1 MRGWW
6 REISGLVLP
15 STCEGCG
22 AARTPLCA
30 GCADALAGVGAGEG
44 GGRVRPL
51 PEPEGL
57 PVVHAAVPYEGAVR
71 ALLIAHKERGALG
84 LAGPLG
90 GALARA
96 VEGVVEGVAGVVEGA
111 GARPLLL
118 VPVPS
123 SRGSVRARGHDPTRR
138 VALAAAA
145 RLRRTGRSARVVP
158 VLRQRRAVA
167 DQAGLGARGRRA
179 NLAGA
184 LEVVP
189 GGARLLAAGRVV
201 LVDDLMTTGATLA
214 EAARALGAGLGVGLG
229 VGPGSSP
236 GAGLGAGRRADRAGR
251 VGPGSVHPSFISGA
265 PERSGGDFTQHEFE
279 QRVAAVIA
287 SSPASFEINRN
298 SPETWIVAGGER

>member
-15 STCEGCG
+15 GTCEGCG
-22 AARTPLCA
+22 APRTALCA
-30 GCADALAGVGAGEG
+30 GCAGELAGVGAGEGGG

-57 PVVHAAVPYEGAVR
+57 PSVHAALPYEGVVR
-71 ALLIAHKERGALG
+71 ELLIAHKERGALG

-96 VEGVVEGVAGVVEGA
+96 VEGAVRAVGGG
-111 GARPLLL
+111 GGRPLLL

-145 RLRRTGRSARVVP
+145 RLRRAGRSARVVP

-167 DQAGLGARGRRA
+167 DQAGLGARGRWA

-189 GGARLLAAGRVV
+189 GGARLLAGGRVV

-214 EAARALGAGLGVGLG
+214 EAARALGGGVRGR
-229 VGPGSSP
+229 
-236 GAGLGAGRRADRAGR
+236 GAGTGF
-251 VGPGSVHPSFISGA
+251 VHPPFTSGA
-265 PERSGGDFTQHEFE
+265 AERSGSDFAQHEFE

-298 SPETWIVAGGER
+298 SSGTWIVAGGER